1 MQNQN
6 RKGNGTILQKD
17 IDVGQ
22 HHCGGRD
29 DGLKW
34 QAHWVKLAATDED
47 REEQMGVK
55 SYIVV
60 SKENSWL

>member
-1 MQNQN
+1 M
-6 RKGNGTILQKD
+6 QKD

-60 SKENSWL
+60 AKENSWL